1 MKVLTR
7 NSIVHKMIIVLLIML
22 ILIFAITPSYNG
34 VYAADPDDGNSIGS
48 TLLKE
53 VVQLVVSLGD
63 VVMGAL
69 NYFMLGTS
77 NMWDVMISQTNN
89 NLIKDSGSWLV
100 EGIDNVPADKLVDHT
115 TNGISIDASFWP
127 WNANYEIPNMLYAP

>member
-53 VVQLVVSLGD
+53 VVQLVV
-63 VVMGAL
+63 
-69 NYFMLGTS
+69 
-77 NMWDVMISQTNN
+77 
-89 NLIKDSGSWLV
+89 
-100 EGIDNVPADKLVDHT
+100 
-115 TNGISIDASFWP
+115 
-127 WNANYEIPNMLYAP
+127 